1 MKYPDDQRDLILEKI
16 LSLLSDEQC
25 PDTELERALGLS
37 AKTVSNWRRGISH
50 SYMRRLPEIAAFFGV
65 AQSALDGSKGESDMA
80 ALSADETALLSRY
93 REACRAVPARRRAL
107 FEALD
112 RVLVLFLEDNK

>member
-1 MKYPDDQRDLILEKI
+1 MKYPDDRGDLILAKI
-16 LSLLSDEQC
+16 LSLLSEQQS

-50 SYMRRLPEIAAFFGV
+50 SYLRRLPEIAAFLGV
-65 AQSALDGSKGESDMA
+65 SPSVLEGTDGDGETA
-80 ALSADETALLSRY
+80 PTLTADELALLSRY
-93 REACRAVPARRRAL
+93 REACRSSPARRRAL

-112 RVLVLFLEDNK
+112 RVLVLFLEDK